1 MERLKLES
9 VLGKEPETMNNSQ
22 NPLLSRTGLPQ
33 FAAITAD
40 HVIPAMNEA
49 LAEVEA
55 RLQEIEKNIT
65 PTWEGL
71 CKPLEELDTPFEYTW
86 GVVNHLISV
95 KNSDALRKAHQEILP
110 KVISFSLRMSQSR
123 PIYEGLKKLQASAE
137 FSRLNDA
144 KRRIIEKKIKA
155 AEHSGVALEGQA
167 KERFNEIARRK
178 SQLNTEFSNNVLD
191 ATKAYEL
198 IITDKADITGWPN
211 NLKQLAAQSY
221 AKEKGQAGQKADPE
235 NGPWR
240 ITLDFPSSGPFMQ
253 HSRNRAQRREVYHA
267 MVTRASSGKFD
278 NSQNIGEIL
287 KLRKEEAEILGFK
300 TYAELS
306 LDSKM
311 APDVA
316 AVEKMFAELEKPARP
331 IARQELEELRI
342 IALESGQTD
351 ELAHW
356 DVAFWAERLRE
367 KRYDFTDDQLRP
379 YFPLPRVLD
388 GLFSLAERIFG
399 IRITRSSTAEV
410 PKWNE
415 DVEYFDIKDETGA
428 LMAHFYLD
436 PFSRPAEK
444 RGGAWMNECFGR
456 RIINGKVR
464 LPVIYLVC
472 NGTPPIDGKPS
483 LMSFNEVTTL
493 FHEFGH
499 GIQGML
505 TEIDEAEAAGINGV
519 EWDAV
524 ELASQFMEN
533 WCYNKPTLMGMARH
547 YETGANL
554 PEDLFEK
561 IKAAKNFRAGA
572 AMLRQIEFG
581 KTDIYLHHYFDVN
594 GSESAFDA
602 GRKISTATG
611 VMAPYEHER
620 FLCSFS
626 HIFAGGYC
634 AGYYSYKWAEVLSSD
649 AFAAFEEVGLENESA
664 LRELG
669 RKYRKTVL
677 ALGGSKH
684 PTEVYRMF
692 RGRDA
697 TTAALLR
704 HSGLAAGV

>member
-1 MERLKLES
+1 MGNPDK
-9 VLGKEPETMNNSQ
+9 
-22 NPLLSRTGLPQ
+22 NPLMARTGLPD
-33 FAAITAD
+33 FNAITPE
-40 HVIPAMNEA
+40 HVIPAMDA
-49 LAEVEA
+49 TLAEIEKK
-55 RLQEIEKNIT
+55 LQEIEQNIV

-71 CKPLEELDTPFEYTW
+71 CQKLEDLDTPFEYTW

-123 PIYEGLKKLQASAE
+123 PIYEGLKKLQASTE
-137 FSRLNDA
+137 FARLNDA
-144 KRRIIEKKIKA
+144 RRRIVEKKIKA
-155 AEHSGVALEGQA
+155 AEHAGVGLDGA
-167 KERFNEIARRK
+167 KRERFNEIAKRK

-191 ATKAYEL
+191 ATKAFEL
-198 IITDKADITGWPN
+198 VISNKSDTEGWPN
-211 NLKQLAAQSY
+211 NLKQQAAQSY
-221 AKEKGQAGQKADPE
+221 AKEKGQPGQKADPE

-240 ITLDFPSSGPFMQ
+240 ITLDYPSSGPFLQ
-253 HSRNRAQRREVYHA
+253 HSRNREQRREVYHA
-267 MVTRASSGKFD
+267 MVTRASCGKFD
-278 NSQNIGEIL
+278 NSEKIREIL
-287 KLRKEEAEILGFK
+287 ELRHEEARILGFK

-316 AVEKMFAELEKPARP
+316 AVEKMFAELEKPAKP
-331 IARQELEELRI
+331 IARKELEDLKK
-342 IALESGQTD
+342 IAAESGQKE

-367 KRYDFTDDQLRP
+367 KLYDFTDDQLRP

-399 IRITRSSTAEV
+399 IRISKSSDSSI
-410 PKWNE
+410 PIWHE
-415 DVEYFDIKDETGA
+415 DVDFFDIKDEDGT

-436 PFSRPAEK
+436 PYSRPAEK

-456 RIINGKVR
+456 RIISGKVR

-472 NGTPPIDGKPS
+472 NGTPPLDGKPS

-533 WCYNKPTLMGMARH
+533 WCYNKPTLMAMARH
-547 YETGANL
+547 YETGQTI

-561 IKAAKNFRAGA
+561 VKAAKNFRSGS
-572 AMLRQIEFG
+572 AMLRQLEFG
-581 KTDIYLHHYFDVN
+581 KTDMYLHHHFDLK
-594 GSESAFDA
+594 GKETPFEA
-602 GRKISTATG
+602 GRKIALETG
-611 VMAPYEHER
+611 IMPPYEHER

-649 AFAAFEEVGLENESA
+649 AFAAFEEAGLENENA
-664 LRELG
+664 IRELG
-669 RKYRKTVL
+669 RKYRKTIL
-677 ALGGSKH
+677 AMGGSKH
-684 PTEVYRMF
+684 PTEVYKMF

-704 HSGLAAGV
+704 HSGLASSAGN

>member
-1 MERLKLES
+1 MT
-9 VLGKEPETMNNSQ
+9 VPGKELETMNKSQ
-22 NPLLSRTGLPQ
+22 NPLLARTGLPQ
-33 FAAITAD
+33 FEAITPD
-40 HVIPAMNEA
+40 HVIPAMEEA
-49 LAEVEA
+49 LTEVETK
-55 RLQEIEKNIT
+55 LQEIEKKII
-65 PTWEGL
+65 PTWDGL

-110 KVISFSLRMSQSR
+110 KVISFSLRMSQSK
-123 PIYEGLKKLQASAE
+123 PIYEGLKKLQSSAE
-137 FSRLNDA
+137 FARLNDA
-144 KRRIIEKKIKA
+144 KKRIIEKKIKA
-155 AEHSGVALEGQA
+155 AEHSGVGLEGQA
-167 KERFNEIARRK
+167 KERFNEIAKRK

-198 IITDKADITGWPN
+198 IITDKTDITGWPN

-221 AKEKGQAGQKADPE
+221 AKEKGKAGQKADPE

-240 ITLDFPSSGPFMQ
+240 ITLDYPSSGPFMQ

-278 NSQNIGEIL
+278 NSQNISEIL
-287 KLRKEEAEILGFK
+287 KLRKEEAGILGFK

-316 AVEKMFAELEKPARP
+316 AVEKMFAELEKPAKP
-331 IARQELEELRI
+331 IARKELEELKKM
-342 IALESGQTD
+342 ALESGQTE

-356 DVAFWAERLRE
+356 DVPFWAERLRE

-399 IRITRSSTAEV
+399 IKITRSSAADI

-415 DVEYFDIKDETGA
+415 EVEYFDIKDETGSP
-428 LMAHFYLD
+428 MAHFYLD

-533 WCYNKPTLMGMARH
+533 WCYNKPTLLGMARH
-547 YETGANL
+547 YETGENL
-554 PEDLFEK
+554 PEELFEK
-561 IKAAKNFRAGA
+561 IKAAKNFRSGA

-594 GSESAFDA
+594 GSQNAFDI
-602 GRKISTATG
+602 GRKIAMETG

-704 HSGLAAGV
+704 HSGLATGV

>member
-1 MERLKLES
+1 MT
-9 VLGKEPETMNNSQ
+9 VPGKELETMNKSQ
-22 NPLLSRTGLPQ
+22 NPLLARTGLPQ
-33 FAAITAD
+33 FEAITPE
-40 HVIPAMNEA
+40 HVIPAMEEA
-49 LAEVEA
+49 LTEVETK
-55 RLQEIEKNIT
+55 LQEIEKKII
-65 PTWEGL
+65 PTWDGL

-110 KVISFSLRMSQSR
+110 KVISFSLRMSQSK
-123 PIYEGLKKLQASAE
+123 PIYEGLKKLQSSAE
-137 FSRLNDA
+137 FARLNDA
-144 KRRIIEKKIKA
+144 KKRIIEKKIKA
-155 AEHSGVALEGQA
+155 AEHSGVGLEGKA
-167 KERFNEIARRK
+167 KERFNEIAKRK

-198 IITDKADITGWPN
+198 IITDKKDITGWPN

-278 NSQNIGEIL
+278 NSQNISEIL
-287 KLRKEEAEILGFK
+287 KLRKEEAEILGFR

-316 AVEKMFAELEKPARP
+316 AVEKMFAELEKPAKP
-331 IARQELEELRI
+331 IARKELEELKK
-342 IALESGQTD
+342 IALESGQQD

-399 IRITRSSTAEV
+399 IKITKSSTV
-410 PKWNE
+410 NPPKWNE
-415 DVEYFDIKDETGA
+415 EVEFFDIKDETGA

-533 WCYNKPTLMGMARH
+533 WCYNKPTLLGMARH
-547 YETGANL
+547 YETGENL
-554 PEDLFEK
+554 PEELFEK
-561 IKAAKNFRAGA
+561 IKAAKNFRSGA

-594 GSESAFDA
+594 GSESAFDI
-602 GRKISTATG
+602 GRKIAVETG

-664 LRELG
+664 LQELG

-684 PTEVYRMF
+684 PTEVYRLF

-704 HSGLAAGV
+704 HSGLAAGA

>member
-1 MERLKLES
+1 MTDS
-9 VLGKEPETMNNSQ
+9 SN
-22 NPLLSRTGLPQ
+22 NPLLARNGLPQ
-33 FAAITAD
+33 FDAITPE
-40 HVIPAMNEA
+40 HVIPAMDIT
-49 LAEVEA
+49 LTEVEEK
-55 RLQEIEKNIT
+55 LQAIENNII
-65 PTWEGL
+65 PTWDGL

-110 KVISFSLRMSQSR
+110 KVISFSLRMSQSK
-123 PIYEGLKKLQASAE
+123 PIYEGLKKLQASPE
-137 FSRLNDA
+137 FASLNDA
-144 KRRIIEKKIKA
+144 RKRIIEKKIKA
-155 AEHSGVALEGQA
+155 AEHAGVGLEGQA
-167 KERFNEIARRK
+167 KERFNEIAKRK
-178 SQLNTEFSNNVLD
+178 SQLNTDFSNNVLD

-198 IITDKADITGWPN
+198 IITEKADITGWPN

-240 ITLDFPSSGPFMQ
+240 ITLDYPSSGPFMQ
-253 HSRNRAQRREVYHA
+253 HSRNRAQRQAVYHA
-267 MVTRASSGKFD
+267 MVTRASDGKFD
-278 NSQNIGEIL
+278 NSQNIIEIL
-287 KLRKEEAEILGFK
+287 RLRKEEAAILGFK

-316 AVEKMFAELEKPARP
+316 AVERMFAELEKPAKP
-331 IARQELEELRI
+331 IARQELEELRQ
-342 IALESGQTD
+342 IASESGQKE

-356 DVAFWAERLRE
+356 DLPFWAERLRE
-367 KRYDFTDDQLRP
+367 NRYDFTDDQLRP

-399 IRITRSSTAEV
+399 IRIAKSTATNI
-410 PKWNE
+410 PKWNDE
-415 DVEYFDIKDETGA
+415 VDFFDIKDENGT

-456 RIINGKVR
+456 RIIADKVR

-547 YETGANL
+547 YETGENL

-561 IKAAKNFRAGA
+561 IKAAKNFRSGS
-572 AMLRQIEFG
+572 AMLRQLEFG
-581 KTDIYLHHYFDVN
+581 KTDIYLHHYYDVN
-594 GSESAFDA
+594 GSVSPFEA
-602 GRKISTATG
+602 GRKIARETG
-611 VMAPYEHER
+611 VFEPYEHEK

-649 AFAAFEEVGLENESA
+649 AFAAFEEVGLDNEA
-664 LRELG
+664 AVRELG

-704 HSGLAAGV
+704 HSGLAAAGV